1 MTRHARMKSI
11 RSASR
16 IVLCMVTFGVAGC
29 DDAGESDGSARTL
42 RVVTATQVRQLTE
55 AETAGPLF
63 RPDHVSRV
71 GDDLWILDAGNFR
84 IVIRT
89 PDSVYAVGR
98 EGDGPGEFRLPL
110 SLSPNVT
117 GGATVWDRIAQRLTR
132 FRPDADVEETI
143 AVEQRPG
150 RLAREVFDLGESTV
164 GDLRSRPRC
173 DESADGGR
181 CAAHRHRT

>member
-1 MTRHARMKSI
+1 
-11 RSASR
+11 
-16 IVLCMVTFGVAGC
+16 MVTLGVAGC
-29 DDAGESDGSARTL
+29 DGAAEADGTAAT
-42 RVVTATQVRQLTE
+42 VPVATATRVRQLTE

-71 GDDLWILDAGNFR
+71 GDALWILDAGNFR

-117 GGATVWDRIAQRLTR
+117 TADPLVESCEVLSTRRTSGGPLSTRQHLGRWHPHRRPLGRRARSRDRIRSFDSKRKHVEDSSHERLRNAQTR
-132 FRPDADVEETI
+132 R
-143 AVEQRPG
+143 
-150 RLAREVFDLGESTV
+150 
-164 GDLRSRPRC
+164 
-173 DESADGGR
+173 
-181 CAAHRHRT
+181 